1 MQKNKKFFFL
11 YYKNYK
17 NARVLTSL
25 MGKDTV
31 ALTKRVPRC
40 HVFAKRK
47 YKRKQQK

>member
-1 MQKNKKFFFL
+1 MQKNMKFFFL
-11 YYKNYK
+11 YYK

-25 MGKDTV
+25 IGKDTV